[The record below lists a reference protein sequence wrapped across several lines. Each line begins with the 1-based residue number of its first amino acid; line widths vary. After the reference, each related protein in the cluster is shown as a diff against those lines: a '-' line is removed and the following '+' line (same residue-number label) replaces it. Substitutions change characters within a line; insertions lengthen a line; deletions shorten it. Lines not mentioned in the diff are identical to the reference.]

1 LEKLVSDIFN
11 EVDEEVRRE
20 KLKKLWDR
28 YQVFILGGAVLI
40 VLLVG
45 GWRLNQWWEAK
56 QAAEAGGAFQA
67 AMTLSA
73 EGKHA
78 EAEAAFAK
86 VAEKGAAGYRDLA
99 RLQQAAELAQRDPK
113 AAVEAYGAL
122 AADPRLSETMR
133 DLAAVR
139 AGFLLVDSAPYE
151 ELHRRLEPATG
162 PERSFRNSAREILAL
177 SALRANDVAAA
188 RKWFDQIVTDAAA
201 PAGLRQRI
209 EMLMALAPETGN
221 S

>member
-1 LEKLVSDIFN
+1 VSDIFN

-20 KLKKLWDR
+20 RLRKLWER
-28 YQVFILGGAVLI
+28 YNVLI
-40 VLLVG
+40 VGGALLIIVGVG
-45 GWRLNQWWEAK
+45 GWRSHEWWQAK

-78 EAEAAFAK
+78 EAETAFDK
-86 VAEKGAAGYRDLA
+86 VAAKGVAGYRDLA
-99 RLQQAAELAQRDPK
+99 RLQAAAELAHRDPK
-113 AAVEAYGAL
+113 AAVEAYDAVVSD
-122 AADPRLSETMR
+122 ARINDAMR

-139 AGFLLVDSAPYE
+139 SGLLLVDTAPYE
-151 ELHRRLEPATG
+151 DLRRRLEPVAG
-162 PERSFRNSAREILAL
+162 ADRPFRNSAREMLAL
-177 SALRANDVAAA
+177 SALRANDAAAA
-188 RKWFDQIVTDAAA
+188 RKWFDQIVTDVAV

-209 EMLMALAPETGN
+209 EMLMALAADNGN

>member
-1 LEKLVSDIFN
+1 LEKFVSDIFN

-20 KLKKLWDR
+20 KLQQLWDR
-28 YQVFILGGAVLI
+28 HKGLIIGAALLI
-40 VLLVG
+40 VLGVG
-45 GWRLNQWWEAK
+45 GWRGYQWWQAK
-56 QAAEAGGAFQA
+56 QAAEAGGAFQT

-86 VAEKGAAGYRDLA
+86 VAEKRAAGYRDLA
-99 RLQQAAELAQRDPK
+99 RLQAASELAQRDPK
-113 AAVEAYGAL
+113 AAAEAYDAVAGDTRISDA
-122 AADPRLSETMR
+122 MR

-139 AGFLLVDSAPYE
+139 AGFLLVDTASYDDMR
-151 ELHRRLEPATG
+151 RRLEPATG
-162 PERSFRNSAREILAL
+162 VDRPFRNSARELLAL
-177 SALRANDVAAA
+177 SALRGNDAATA
-188 RKWFDQIVTDAAA
+188 RKWFDQIITDAAA

-209 EMLMALAPETGN
+209 EMLMALSPDVGN

>member
-20 KLKKLWDR
+20 KLKKIWDR
-28 YQVFILGGAVLI
+28 YQVFIIGGAILI
-40 VLLVG
+40 IVLVG
-45 GWRLNQWWEAK
+45 GWRLNQWWESK
-56 QAAEAGGAFQA
+56 RAAEAGGAFQA

-99 RLQQAAELAQRDPK
+99 RLQAAGELAQRDPK
-113 AAVEAYGAL
+113 AAVEAYDAF
-122 AADPRLSETMR
+122 AADSRLNQTMR

-139 AGFLLVDSAPYE
+139 GGFLLVDTASYE
-151 ELHRRLEPATG
+151 DLRRRLEPMTG

-177 SALRANDVAAA
+177 SALRANDAAAA
-188 RKWFDQIVTDAAA
+188 RKWFDQIVTDVAA

-209 EMLMALAPETGN
+209 EMLMALAPDTGN

>member
-1 LEKLVSDIFN
+1 MSDIFN

-20 KLKKLWDR
+20 KLRRLWDR
-28 YQVFILGGAVLI
+28 YQVFIIGGAILI
-40 VLLVG
+40 VALIG
-45 GWRLNQWWEAK
+45 GWRLNEWWESK
-56 QAAEAGGAFQA
+56 KAAEAGGAFQT

-86 VAEKGAAGYRDLA
+86 VAEKGAAGYRALA
-99 RLQQAAELAQRDPK
+99 RLQAAGEMAQRDPK
-113 AAVEAYGAL
+113 SAIEAYDSL
-122 AADPRLSETMR
+122 AADSRLNETLR

-139 AGFLLVDSAPYE
+139 AGFLLVDTASYDD
-151 ELHRRLEPATG
+151 LRRRLEPATG
-162 PERSFRNSAREILAL
+162 RERPFRNSAREMLAL
-177 SALRANDVAAA
+177 SALRANDAAAA

-201 PAGLRQRI
+201 PAGLRKRI
-209 EMLMALAPETGN
+209 EMLMALAPDTGN

>member
-1 LEKLVSDIFN
+1 MSDIFN

-20 KLKKLWDR
+20 KLKRLWDR
-28 YQVFILGGAVLI
+28 YQVFIIAGAILI
-40 VLLVG
+40 VGLVG
-45 GWRLNQWWEAK
+45 GWRLNQWWESK
-56 QAAEAGGAFQA
+56 RAAEAGGAFQT

-86 VAEKGAAGYRDLA
+86 LAEKGAAGYRDLA
-99 RLQQAAELAQRDPK
+99 RLQAAGELTQRDPK
-113 AAVEAYGAL
+113 AAVEAYDAL
-122 AADPRLSETMR
+122 AADSRLNQTMR

-139 AGFLLVDSAPYE
+139 GGFLLVDTASYE
-151 ELHRRLEPATG
+151 DLRRRLEPVTG
-162 PERSFRNSAREILAL
+162 PERPFRNSAREILAL
-177 SALRANDVAAA
+177 SALRANDAAAA
-188 RKWFDQIVTDAAA
+188 RKWFDQIVTDVAA

-209 EMLMALAPETGN
+209 EMLMALAPDTGN

>member
-1 LEKLVSDIFN
+1 VSDIFN
-11 EVDEEVRRE
+11 EIDEEVRRE
-20 KLKKLWDR
+20 KLAKLWDR
-28 YQVFILGGAVLI
+28 YQAFIVGGVILI
-40 VLLVG
+40 VVLVG
-45 GWRLNQWWEAK
+45 GWRGYEWWQAK

-99 RLQQAAELAQRDPK
+99 RLQAASELAQRDPK
-113 AAVEAYGAL
+113 AAVEAYDAL
-122 AADPRLSETMR
+122 LADARMSDTLR

-139 AGFLLVDSAPYE
+139 AGLLLVDTAPYE
-151 ELHRRLEPATG
+151 DLRRRLEPATG
-162 PERSFRNSAREILAL
+162 ADRTFRNSARELLAL
-177 SALRANDVAAA
+177 SALRANDAATA
-188 RKWFDQIVTDAAA
+188 RKWYEQIVTDVAA

-209 EMLMALAPETGN
+209 EMLMALSADTGN

>member
-20 KLKKLWDR
+20 KLRQLWER
-28 YQVFILGGAVLI
+28 YNVLI
-40 VLLVG
+40 VAAALLIIVGVG
-45 GWRLNQWWEAK
+45 GWRGYEWWQAK

-67 AMTLSA
+67 AMSLSA

-86 VAEKGAAGYRDLA
+86 VAEKGASGYRDLA
-99 RLQQAAELAQRDPK
+99 RLQAAGELAQRDPK
-113 AAVEAYGAL
+113 AAVEAYDAI
-122 AADPRLSETMR
+122 AADPRMNDTMR

-139 AGFLLVDSAPYE
+139 AGFLLVDTAPYE
-151 ELHRRLEPATG
+151 DVRRRLEPATG
-162 PERSFRNSAREILAL
+162 PDRPFRNSAREMLAL
-177 SALRANDVAAA
+177 SALRANDAATA
-188 RKWFDQIVTDAAA
+188 RKWFDQIVTDVAA

-209 EMLMALAPETGN
+209 EMLMALAADTGN

>member
-1 LEKLVSDIFN
+1 MSDIFN
-11 EVDEEVRRE
+11 EVAEEVRRE

-28 YQVFILGGAVLI
+28 YQILIIGGAVLI
-40 VLLVG
+40 VVLVG

-56 QAAEAGGAFQA
+56 QAAEAGGAFQT

-78 EAEAAFAK
+78 EAAAAFAK
-86 VAEKGAAGYRDLA
+86 VADMGAPGYRDLA
-99 RLQQAAELAQRDPK
+99 RLQAASELAKRDPK
-113 AAVEAYGAL
+113 AAVEAYDAL
-122 AADPRLSETMR
+122 AANAGLNDTLR

-139 AGFLLVDSAPYE
+139 AGFLLVDTASYE
-151 ELHRRLEPATG
+151 ELRRRLEPAAA
-162 PERSFRNSAREILAL
+162 PERPFRNSAREMLAL
-177 SALRANDVAAA
+177 SALRANDAATA
-188 RKWFDQIVTDAAA
+188 RKWFDQIVTDVAA

-209 EMLMALAPETGN
+209 QMLMALAPETGN

>member
-1 LEKLVSDIFN
+1 LEKFVSDIFN

-20 KLKKLWDR
+20 KLKRLWDR
-28 YQVFILGGAVLI
+28 YQVFIIAGAILI
-40 VLLVG
+40 VGGVG
-45 GWRLNQWWEAK
+45 GWRLNQWWESK
-56 QAAEAGGAFQA
+56 RAAEAGGAFQT

-86 VAEKGAAGYRDLA
+86 LAEKGAAGYRDLA
-99 RLQQAAELAQRDPK
+99 RLQAAGELTQRDPK
-113 AAVEAYGAL
+113 AAVEAYDAL
-122 AADPRLSETMR
+122 AADSRLNQTMR

-139 AGFLLVDSAPYE
+139 GGFLLVDTASYE
-151 ELHRRLEPATG
+151 DLRRRLEPVTG
-162 PERSFRNSAREILAL
+162 PERPFRNSAREILAL
-177 SALRANDVAAA
+177 SALRANDAAAA
-188 RKWFDQIVTDAAA
+188 RKWFDQIITDVAA

-209 EMLMALAPETGN
+209 EMLMALAPDTGN